1 MDQSPP
7 HTSPIRATPSLDA
20 HAAAKLGDLDEF
32 RLRRALAET
41 ARTGAVEVTRGGRQ
55 LISFSCNDY
64 LNLSQHQDVAR
75 AAKDAIDKYGAGS
88 GASRLVTGN
97 HPLFAA
103 LEAKLAEIKGTRA
116 ALIFGSG
123 YLANIGIIPALAG
136 AGDLIV
142 LDELVHSCM
151 HVGAALSGAEVLSF
165 AHNDADALG
174 AVLAARRA
182 GAKNC
187 LILTESVFSMDGD
200 RAPLGLLADL
210 AEAHDVWLMTD
221 DAHGFG
227 VVTPDPAAARAPLQ
241 MGTLSKAAGAYGG
254 YLCASRPV
262 IDLLINRARSLI
274 YSTGLSPADAGAS
287 LAALNIIA
295 KGGDLT
301 ARPLANARLFTS
313 LMELRQ
319 AASPIVPLVLGDA
332 ERALALS
339 DRLEAAGFLVTA
351 IRPPTVPDGTA
362 RLRFTFSAGHSEDH
376 VRALAAA
383 VQAGIAGVAE
393 NAP

>member
-1 MDQSPP
+1 MGADMDHGP
-7 HTSPIRATPSLDA
+7 HLGARASLDA
-20 HAAAKLGDLDEF
+20 HARVKLEKLQEN
-32 RLRRALAET
+32 RLRRNLAET
-41 ARTGAVEVTRGGRQ
+41 QRTGAIEVTRAGRK

-64 LNLSQHQDVAR
+64 LNLSRHPDVMA
-75 AAKDAIDKYGAGS
+75 AAKDAIDTYGAGS

-97 HPLFAA
+97 HPLFGA
-103 LEAKLAEIKGTRA
+103 LEARLAQIKGCEA

-123 YLANIGIIPALAG
+123 YLANIGVIPALAG
-136 AGDLIV
+136 EGDLIV
-142 LDELVHSCM
+142 ADELVHSCM
-151 HVGAALSGAEVLSF
+151 NVGAALSGAEVVRY
-165 AHNDADALG
+165 AHNDTDALS
-174 AVLAARRA
+174 AALDKGRRA
-182 GAKNC
+182 AKNC

-210 AEAHDVWLMTD
+210 AEAHDAWLMTD
-221 DAHGFG
+221 DAHGLG

-287 LAALNIIA
+287 LAALDIIA

-301 ARPLANARLFTS
+301 KRPLANARLFTQ
-313 LMELRQ
+313 LLDLDE

-339 DRLEAAGFLVTA
+339 GILEAAGYLVAA

-376 VRALAAA
+376 VRALAVA
-383 VQAGIAGVAE
+383 VQVGLAGMT
-393 NAP
+393 

>member
-1 MDQSPP
+1 MDQSP
-7 HTSPIRATPSLDA
+7 HLAAGASLDA
-20 HAAAKLGDLDEF
+20 HAKAKLGQLQDN
-32 RLRRALAET
+32 RLRRSLAET
-41 ARTGAVEVTRGGRQ
+41 QRAGVIEVIRAGRK

-64 LNLSQHQDVAR
+64 LNLSRHPDVME
-75 AAKDAIDKYGAGS
+75 AAKDAIDTYGAGS

-97 HPLFAA
+97 HPLFGA
-103 LEAKLAEIKGTRA
+103 LEARLASIKGTDA

-136 AGDLIV
+136 EGDLI
-142 LDELVHSCM
+142 LADELVHSCM
-151 HVGAALSGAEVLSF
+151 HVGAALSGAKLVRF
-165 AHNDADALG
+165 AHNDAAALG
-174 AVLAARRA
+174 AALAAGRGR
-182 GAKNC
+182 AKNC

-200 RAPLGLLADL
+200 LAPIGSLADL
-210 AEAHDVWLMTD
+210 AEAHDAWLMTD

-227 VVTPDPAAARAPLQ
+227 VVTPDPAAMRAPLQ

-262 IDLLINRARSLI
+262 IDLLVNRARSLI

-287 LAALNIIA
+287 LASLDIIA
-295 KGGDLT
+295 KGGPLT
-301 ARPLANARLFTS
+301 KRPLANARLFTR
-313 LMELRQ
+313 LLELDE

-332 ERALALS
+332 ERALELS
-339 DRLEAAGFLVTA
+339 DRLEAVGFLVAA

-376 VRALAAA
+376 VRSLAAA
-383 VQAGIAGVAE
+383 VRAGLAGMA
-393 NAP
+393 

>member
-1 MDQSPP
+1 MDHSPP
-7 HTSPIRATPSLDA
+7 LRARASLDA
-20 HAAAKLGDLDEF
+20 HAKAKLGQLQEN
-32 RLRRALAET
+32 RLRRSLAET
-41 ARTGAVEVTRGGRQ
+41 QRTGALEVMRAGRT

-64 LNLSQHQDVAR
+64 LNLSRHPDVMQ
-75 AAKDAIDKYGAGS
+75 AAKDAIDTYGAGS

-97 HPLFAA
+97 HPLFGA
-103 LEAKLAEIKGTRA
+103 LEARLAGIKGTEA

-136 AGDLIV
+136 DGDLI
-142 LDELVHSCM
+142 LADELVHSCM
-151 HVGAALSGAEVLSF
+151 HVGAALSGAKVVRF
-165 AHNDADALG
+165 AHNDAGALG
-174 AVLAARRA
+174 AALADGRAQAR
-182 GAKNC
+182 NC

-210 AEAHDVWLMTD
+210 AEAHDAWLMTD

-262 IDLLINRARSLI
+262 IDLLVNRARSLI

-287 LAALNIIA
+287 LASLEIIA
-295 KGGDLT
+295 KGGELT
-301 ARPLANARLFTS
+301 ERPLANARLFTQIMA
-313 LMELRQ
+313 LDE

-339 DRLEAAGFLVTA
+339 EELEAAGFLVAA

-362 RLRFTFSAGHSEDH
+362 RLRFTFSAGHSEGQ
-376 VRALAAA
+376 VRALADA
-383 VQAGIAGVAE
+383 VRAGLAGMTS
-393 NAP
+393 